1 MLMCDVVTDTS
12 ARIHTHKCHA
22 GENPKMFSIFFSF
35 LWYVNFPEESR
46 FKLQQFTRTL
56 NNSELNL
63 TYVKVYVCANGD
75 TAQ

>member
-1 MLMCDVVTDTS
+1 MS
-12 ARIHTHKCHA
+12 RWRKS
-22 GENPKMFSIFFSF
+22 ENVFDFFSF